1 MWLPESEE
9 VKKGSGLSTATL
21 KESRRHISVSGDH
34 GTGSFDEESGVQQDS
49 AQEAHGWP
57 IEWHSRD
64 LCHPQVGLLSSYGV
78 LGGRGE
84 FQWDPVTELL
94 QII

>member
-1 MWLPESEE
+1 MAQAALM
-9 VKKGSGLSTATL
+9 
-21 KESRRHISVSGDH
+21 R
-34 GTGSFDEESGVQQDS
+34 EESGVQQDS

-84 FQWDPVTELL
+84 FQWDPVTKLL
-94 QII
+94 KLSIDTICMP